1 MIKTYI
7 LDTNILLQTEGKVIN
22 GFDDNVVVIPGMVLE
37 ELDNKKDTKGE
48 TGYAA
53 RECIRRIAPLME
65 RCKGLAY
72 GVPLDNGGIFEIET
86 LSDSNYLPTG
96 WKQDKPDNIILG
108 TVKYRMDKE
117 KEKQNGNRVILITN
131 DVSMQVKASIV
142 GIEVQGY
149 KNDQV
154 TSEEFYTGRE
164 IVYIPAEL
172 INILYKFDFLEPKDV
187 EPHLNGI
194 TLYEN
199 SFYIFKSYSDSSAL
213 AVYENGRF
221 NLIRK
226 EDYEDISGI
235 TPKNAGQTFSIYA
248 LLKPVEEIPLVL
260 LRGCAGSGKTLMALA
275 AGLYQMERGVYDKII
290 ITRSNTLADE
300 ELGFLP
306 GTLEEKMSPL
316 LAPFMDNL
324 KFLFK
329 MMGESEDQIIYMI
342 EDMMDRG
349 SIEIV
354 SLAYIRGRSIPNAYI
369 IIDETQNL
377 SITQAKTIVT
387 RVGINSKLVMLGDIG
402 QIDNSKLDKKSN
414 GLSYLS
420 EKFHKDNSK
429 LCSMLE
435 YSSTESV
442 RSPIASEAIRILEN
456 QV

>member
-37 ELDNKKDTKGE
+37 ELDSKKDAKGE
-48 TGYAA
+48 LGYQA
-53 RECIRRIAPLME
+53 RECIRMITPLKDK
-65 RCKGLAY
+65 CNGLAY

-86 LSDSNYLPTG
+86 SSCQDFLPTG
-96 WKQDKPDNIILG
+96 WKADKPDNIILG
-108 TVKYRMDKE
+108 TVKWRMNKE
-117 KEKQNGNRVILITN
+117 KEKNNGNRVILITN

-154 TSEEFYTGRE
+154 ASEDFYTGRE
-164 IVYIPAEL
+164 TVYVPAEL
-172 INILYKFDFLEPKDV
+172 INVLYSCDFLEQKDV
-187 EPHLNGI
+187 EEYLDGI

-199 SFYIFKSYSDSSAL
+199 SFFIFKSYSNSSAL
-213 AVYENGRF
+213 AVFENGQF
-221 NLIRK
+221 KLIRDEK
-226 EDYEDISGI
+226 FEDISGI
-235 TPKNAGQTFSIYA
+235 SPKNAGQTFSMYA
-248 LLKPVEEIPLVL
+248 LLKPVDELPLVL
-260 LRGCAGSGKTLMALA
+260 LRGCAGCGKTLMALA
-275 AGLYQMERGVYDKII
+275 AGLKQMSQGMYDKII

-316 LAPFMDNL
+316 LAPFLDNL
-324 KFLFK
+324 KLLYK
-329 MMGESEDQIIYMI
+329 MMGEDEDQITYAI
-342 EDMMDRG
+342 EDMMERG

-369 IIDETQNL
+369 IIDETQNI

-387 RVGINSKLVMLGDIG
+387 RVGIGSKLVMLGDIG
-402 QIDNSKLDKKSN
+402 QIDNPKLDKKSN

-420 EKFHKDNSK
+420 DKFHKENSK

-435 YSSTESV
+435 YSSNESV
-442 RSPIASEAIRILEN
+442 RSPISSEAIRILEG
-456 QV
+456 